1 MKGSSW
7 LLWEQGAAVQFCRVA
22 VFLPIFLR
30 YLDRMLA
37 AIKER
42 TSSS

>member
-1 MKGSSW
+1 MLVAVGMKCS
-7 LLWEQGAAVQFCRVA
+7 GAILSCGAVA
-22 VFLPIFLR
+22 VFLPIFFC

-42 TSSS
+42 TSFS